1 MRIRCDYDLC
11 CGNGLCVSIAPGY
24 LSLNQR
30 GHLSVLDVPVADD
43 DVDLVEQAV
52 STCPVAALRLE
63 R

>member
-1 MRIRCDYDLC
+1 MRIRVDYALC

-24 LSLNQR
+24 LSLDQR
-30 GHLSVLDVPVADD
+30 GHLSVMDVPVMDD
-43 DVDLVEQAV
+43 DVDSIERAV